1 LIPAPVWRPEHR
13 EPRVWLLA
21 GAVGGVAEFLITHEF
36 RGQMLGSR
44 RATVTLSAGILQ
56 AAGFIKYRRGVVT
69 IVRLRLHDKDGN
81 RVTATRVSE
90 GEWDYEAPPGERV
103 FLLSGRWQDNELLV
117 GPVIAHVFVV
127 SEADTEAREVTLG
140 SAGQETFTF
149 DLLGLRPG
157 PPEQATI
164 QPEDQG

>member
-1 LIPAPVWRPEHR
+1 
-13 EPRVWLLA
+13 VWLLA
-21 GAVGGVAEFLITHEF
+21 GAVGGVDEFLITHEF
-36 RGQMLGSR
+36 LGQMLGPR

-127 SEADTEAREVTLG
+127 SEADTDAARSDSWTRGAGNVYLRCPGITAGTSGTGDDPTGG
-140 SAGQETFTF
+140 SRLISAVPV
-149 DLLGLRPG
+149 RKAP
-157 PPEQATI
+157 
-164 QPEDQG
+164 

>member
-1 LIPAPVWRPEHR
+1 
-13 EPRVWLLA
+13 
-21 GAVGGVAEFLITHEF
+21 
-36 RGQMLGSR
+36 
-44 RATVTLSAGILQ
+44 
-56 AAGFIKYRRGVVT
+56 
-69 IVRLRLHDKDGN
+69 LHDKDGN

-127 SEADTEAREVTLG
+127 SEADTDAREVTLG
-140 SAGQETFTF
+140 PAGQETFTF
-149 DLLGLRPG
+149 DVLGLRPG